1 MEFTDEKLTACAELM
16 KTVLDESNAELFFA
30 STMSKDA
37 EPLDEFTGQM
47 YPLSNPEGAKVGEV
61 FFFSVVDAQK
71 KTHKTAYVI
80 KGEGRLSDKAFLEG
94 NTNLPEVE
102 KLYTRGLMIG
112 FNMLEQ
118 GIPKNI
124 TVKDIEDFVTKNSI
138 EM

>member
-30 STMSKDA
+30 NTMSKDA

-47 YPLSNPEGAKVGEV
+47 YPLNNPEGDKVGEV
-61 FFFSVVDAQK
+61 FFFSSVDVQK

-80 KGEGRLSDKAFLEG
+80 KGEGSLSDKAFLES

-118 GIPKNI
+118 GVPKNI
-124 TVKDIEDFVTKNSI
+124 TVKDIEDFVAKNPI
-138 EM
+138 EV